1 MTDWMAR
8 AQAEFA
14 DVGHPPTARTDETPL
29 STVLTVPPGAD
40 PELEKCLSTVSSVGA
55 WATFENR
62 ILALDLIAAAMKVCD
77 RYGDSE
83 AARED
88 MRQQCLELPPHLQA
102 DLLEHFTGRH
112 PEELQSGAPDPDA
125 APSPVL
131 PNDPERPLP

>member
-40 PELEKCLSTVSSVGA
+40 PEMDESLSTVSSGGGRA
-55 WATFENR
+55 SFENR

-83 AARED
+83 AAREE

-102 DLLEHFTGRH
+102 DLLEHFTGRR
-112 PEELQSGAPDPDA
+112 PEEPLPGAPAADA
-125 APSPVL
+125 APSPVV

>member
-29 STVLTVPPGAD
+29 STVLTVPSGAD
-40 PELEKCLSTVSSVGA
+40 PELDKRLSTVSSVGRRA
-55 WATFENR
+55 SFENR

-83 AARED
+83 AAREE

-102 DLLEHFTGRH
+102 DLLEHFTGRR
-112 PEELQSGAPDPDA
+112 PEGPQSGSPDPNAGTSLDF
-125 APSPVL
+125 SF
-131 PNDPERPLP
+131 

>member
-40 PELEKCLSTVSSVGA
+40 PEMDESLSTVSSGGGRA
-55 WATFENR
+55 SFENR

-83 AARED
+83 AAARRCASNAWNCRLIYRRICWNTSPGD
-88 MRQQCLELPPHLQA
+88 
-102 DLLEHFTGRH
+102 GRR
-112 PEELQSGAPDPDA
+112 DR
-125 APSPVL
+125 SPVRL
-131 PNDPERPLP
+131 IQMPERASTSLFDPERPLP

>member
-40 PELEKCLSTVSSVGA
+40 SELAECLSTVSSVGGVA
-55 WATFENR
+55 SFENR
-62 ILALDLIAAAMKVCD
+62 LMALALIDAAMKVCD
-77 RYGDSE
+77 RYGDSD

-88 MRQQCLELPPHLQA
+88 MRRQCLELAPHLQA
-102 DLLEHFTGRH
+102 DLLEHFTGRRS
-112 PEELQSGAPDPDA
+112 EKWRSGAPDPDVDT
-125 APSPVL
+125 SPII
-131 PNDPERPLP
+131 PIDPERPLP

>member
-1 MTDWMAR
+1 MTDWIAR
-8 AQAEFA
+8 AQAEIT

-40 PELEKCLSTVSSVGA
+40 PEMDESLSTVSSVGGRA
-55 WATFENR
+55 FFESR
-62 ILALDLIAAAMKVCD
+62 ILELDLIAAAMKVCD

-83 AARED
+83 AAREE

-102 DLLEHFTGRH
+102 DLLEHFTGRR
-112 PEELQSGAPDPDA
+112 PEEPLPGAPAADA

-131 PNDPERPLP
+131 PNDPERPRP